1 MTDFDAAARTWDDD
15 PTKVRRA
22 RRVADAIV
30 ARGLPLGRM
39 TVLEYGCG
47 TGLLGFAL
55 APHVAHVTMADTS
68 PGMLA
73 VVRDKIAA
81 SGARNV
87 EARHIDLVEGHM
99 LYERYDLVC
108 TLMTLHHIADTD
120 EILRSFHDVLT
131 PGGTVCICD
140 LDKEDGAFHGEGF
153 TGHNGFDREDLA
165 RRLTQA
171 GFVSPDFTT
180 VDEITKQTE
189 RGPRTFPLFL
199 AVARKA

>member
-1 MTDFDAAARTWDDD
+1 VTDFDAAARTWDDD
-15 PTKVRRA
+15 PTKARRA
-22 RRVADAIV
+22 RRVAEAIV
-30 ARGLPLGRM
+30 GRGLPLGGM

-55 APHVAHVTMADTS
+55 APHVAHVTLADTS

-87 EARHIDLVEGHM
+87 EARHVDLVKGHT
-99 LYERYDLVC
+99 LYARYDLVC
-108 TLMTLHHIADTD
+108 TLMTLHHITDTD
-120 EILRSFHDVLT
+120 EILRNVHDVLAA
-131 PGGTVCICD
+131 GGRVCISD
-140 LDKEDGAFHGEGF
+140 LDKEDGAFHGVGF

-165 RRLTQA
+165 RRLRQA
-171 GFVSPDFTT
+171 GFVNPEFTT
-180 VDEITKQTE
+180 IDEITKHTD
-189 RGPRTFPLFL
+189 RGLRTFPLFL